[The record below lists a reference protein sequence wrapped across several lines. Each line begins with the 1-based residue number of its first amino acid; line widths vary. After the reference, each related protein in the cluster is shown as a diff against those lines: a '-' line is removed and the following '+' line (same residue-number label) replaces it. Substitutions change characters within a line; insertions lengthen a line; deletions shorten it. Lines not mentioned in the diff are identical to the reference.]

1 MMFDDIHRDPRLP
14 QPLNSPSG
22 LRMRIESSND
32 HAGDFRGHQH
42 FGAGSGASGVI
53 ARFEGDIRRRPG
65 GAIARSFQGDD
76 FRMVLAA
83 GSVIPPPGNRIIL
96 ANDDAPDHGVGL
108 DPAST
113 PQGQTRSVEEM
124 LEINVFLAGHGA
136 KGITSGSICAS
147 LRS

>member
-1 MMFDDIHRDPRLP
+1 MMVKDIHLDSRPP
-14 QPLNSPSG
+14 QPLNPPSG
-22 LRMRIESSND
+22 LGMRIAPSDD
-32 HAGDFRGHQH
+32 HAGNFRSHQR

-53 ARFEGDIRRRPG
+53 ARLKRDIRSRPG

-76 FRMVLAA
+76 FRMILAA
-83 GSVIPPPGNRIIL
+83 GSVIPPSGNRVVL
-96 ANDDAPDHGVGL
+96 GNDDATDHGVGL

-124 LEINVFLAGHGA
+124 FEISVFLAGHGA